1 MKKVILV
8 LLPLLVAGLLW
19 YLFIKPYDY
28 LVTFKARTFPG
39 TINQSIKTW
48 NSTLKDAQL
57 VNQEGLNQLEQNIK
71 FSDSTYLY
79 QWDIIPLT
87 DSTSKVK
94 VYVKDLDHSLQN
106 KIAIPFFNTDFE
118 KRTISTVKDFSEKLN
133 EHIGN
138 FRVKV
143 TGKKELPAT
152 YCAYVSVKTNQFGK
166 AKGMMYNYPLLNTI
180 LANNG
185 IELNGRPF
193 IEITEWDKE
202 TDSIHYDFC
211 YPIIKSDSLPEHPDL
226 KYKQFNSR
234 NALMAVYNG
243 NYITS
248 DRAWYALM
256 DYAGKNDI
264 QVTGLPVEVFQNN
277 PNMGGD
283 ALTWKAEIYLPL
295 KNVDD

>member
-57 VNQEGLNQLEQNIK
+57 VNQEGLNHLEQNIK

-94 VYVKDLDHSLQN
+94 VYVKDLDYSLQN

-118 KRTISTVKDFSEKLN
+118 KRTINTVKDFSEKLN

-193 IEITEWDKE
+193 LEVTQWDKE
-202 TDSIHYDFC
+202 TDSIQFDFC
-211 YPIIKSDSLPEHPDL
+211 YPIIKSDSLPQHPDL

-295 KNVDD
+295 KNIDD

>member
-57 VNQEGLNQLEQNIK
+57 VNQEGLTHLEQNIK

-118 KRTISTVKDFSEKLN
+118 KRTISTVKDFSVKLN
-133 EHIGN
+133 EHIDN
-138 FRVKV
+138 FRVKI

-152 YCAYVSVKTNQFGK
+152 YCAYISVKTNQFGK

-226 KYKQFNSR
+226 EYKQFNSR

-248 DRAWYALM
+248 DRAWYALL
-256 DYAGKNDI
+256 DYARENDI
-264 QVTGLPVEVFQNN
+264 EVTGLPVELFYNN

-283 ALTWKAEIYLPL
+283 ALTWKAEVYLPI

>member
-1 MKKVILV
+1 MKKIILV
-8 LLPLLVAGLLW
+8 LLPLLLIGLVW

-39 TINQSIKTW
+39 TINQSLKIW
-48 NSTLKDAQL
+48 NSTLEDAQL
-57 VNQEGLNQLEQNIK
+57 VNQEGLTQLEQNIK
-71 FSDSTYLY
+71 FNDSTYLY

-87 DSTSKVK
+87 DSTSEVK
-94 VYVKDLDHSLQN
+94 VYVKDLDHSFKN
-106 KIAIPFFNTDFE
+106 KITIPFFNTDFE
-118 KRTISTVKDFSEKLN
+118 KRTISTVKDFNEKLN
-133 EHIGN
+133 EHIDK
-138 FRVKV
+138 FRVNV
-143 TGKKELPAT
+143 TGKSELSST
-152 YCAYVSVKTNQFGK
+152 YCAYVSVKTTQFGK

-193 IEITEWDKE
+193 LEVTQWDKE
-202 TDSIHYDFC
+202 TDSIQFDFC
-211 YPIIKSDSLPEHPDL
+211 YPIIKSDSLPQHPDL

-234 NALMAVYNG
+234 NALKAVYNG

-256 DYAGKNDI
+256 DYAAKNDI
-264 QVTGLPVEVFQNN
+264 EVTGLPVEVFQNN

-283 ALTWKAEIYLPL
+283 ALTWAAEIYLPL

>member
-1 MKKVILV
+1 MKKIILV
-8 LLPLLVAGLLW
+8 LLPLLLIGLVW

-39 TINQSIKTW
+39 TINQSLKIW
-48 NSTLKDAQL
+48 NSTLEDAQL
-57 VNQEGLNQLEQNIK
+57 VNQEGLTQLEQNIK
-71 FSDSTYLY
+71 FNDSTYLY

-87 DSTSKVK
+87 DSTSEVK
-94 VYVKDLDHSLQN
+94 VYVNDLDHSFKN
-106 KIAIPFFNTDFE
+106 KITIPFFNTDFE
-118 KRTISTVKDFSEKLN
+118 KRTISTVKDFNEKLN
-133 EHIGN
+133 EHIDK
-138 FRVKV
+138 FRVNV
-143 TGKKELPAT
+143 TGKSELSST
-152 YCAYVSVKTNQFGK
+152 YCAYVSVKTTQFGK

-193 IEITEWDKE
+193 LEVTQWDKE
-202 TDSIHYDFC
+202 TDSIQFDFC
-211 YPIIKSDSLPEHPDL
+211 YPIIKSDSLPQHPDL

-234 NALMAVYNG
+234 NALKAVYNG

-256 DYAGKNDI
+256 DYAAKNDI
-264 QVTGLPVEVFQNN
+264 EVTGLPVEVFQNN

-283 ALTWKAEIYLPL
+283 ALTWAAEIYLPL

>member
-193 IEITEWDKE
+193 LEVNQWDKE
-202 TDSIHYDFC
+202 TDSIQFDFC
-211 YPIIKSDSLPEHPDL
+211 YPIIKSDSLPQHPDL

>member
-8 LLPLLVAGLLW
+8 LGVLLLAGLAW

-28 LVTFKARTFPG
+28 LVSFKARTFPG
-39 TINQSIKTW
+39 TINQSLKIW

-57 VNQEGLNQLEQNIK
+57 VNQEGLTHLEQNIK

-133 EHIGN
+133 EHIDN

-143 TGKKELPAT
+143 TGKKELAAS

>member
-28 LVTFKARTFPG
+28 RVTFKARTFPG

-143 TGKKELPAT
+143 TGKKELAAS

>member
-57 VNQEGLNQLEQNIK
+57 VNQEGITHLEQNIK

-79 QWDIIPLT
+79 QWDIIPHT

-133 EHIGN
+133 EHIDN

-143 TGKKELPAT
+143 TGKKELAAS

>member
-28 LVTFKARTFPG
+28 RVTFKARTFPG

-133 EHIGN
+133 EHIDN

-143 TGKKELPAT
+143 TGKKELAAS

>member
-57 VNQEGLNQLEQNIK
+57 VNQEGITHLEQNIK

-133 EHIGN
+133 EHIDN

-143 TGKKELPAT
+143 TGKKELAAS

>member
-1 MKKVILV
+1 MKKVLSV
-8 LLPLLVAGLLW
+8 LLSLIIVGIVW

-28 LVTFKARTFPG
+28 RVTFKTRTFPG
-39 TINQSIKTW
+39 TINQSLKIW
-48 NSTLKDAQL
+48 NSTLEDAQI
-57 VNQEGLNQLEQNIK
+57 VKQEGLSHLEQKIK
-71 FSDSTYLY
+71 FNDSTFLY
-79 QWDIIPLT
+79 EWEIIPLT

-94 VYVKDLDHSLQN
+94 VYVKDLEHSLQN
-106 KIAIPFFNTDFE
+106 KIAIPFSHTDFE
-118 KRTISTVKDFSEKLN
+118 ERTVNTVKDFNEKLN
-133 EHIGN
+133 DHISN

-143 TGKKELPAT
+143 TGESKLPAT
-152 YCAYVSVKTNQFGK
+152 YCAYVSVKTTQLGK

-180 LANNG
+180 LSNNG

-193 IEITEWDKE
+193 IEVTQWDME

-234 NALMAVYNG
+234 DALMAIYNG
-243 NYITS
+243 NYISS

-256 DYAGKNDI
+256 NYATKNDLE
-264 QVTGLPVEVFQNN
+264 VAGLPVEVFHNN

-283 ALTWKAEIYLPL
+283 ALRWKAEVYLPL
-295 KNVDD
+295 KNMDD

>member
-8 LLPLLVAGLLW
+8 LGVLLLAGLVW

-28 LVTFKARTFPG
+28 VVSFKARTFPG
-39 TINQSIKTW
+39 TINQSLKIW

-57 VNQEGLNQLEQNIK
+57 VNQEGLTHLEQNIK
-71 FSDSTYLY
+71 FNDSTYLY

-94 VYVKDLDHSLQN
+94 VYVKDLDHSFKN

-118 KRTISTVKDFSEKLN
+118 KRTVSTVKDFNEKLN
-133 EHIGN
+133 EHIDK

-143 TGKKELPAT
+143 IGKSELTST
-152 YCAYVSVKTNQFGK
+152 YCAYVSVKTTQFGK

-193 IEITEWDKE
+193 IEVTQWNKE
-202 TDSIHYDFC
+202 TDSIRYDFC
-211 YPIIKSDSLPEHPDL
+211 YPIIKSDTLPTHPDL

-234 NALMAVYNG
+234 NALKAIYNG

-256 DYAGKNDI
+256 DYAAKNDI
-264 QVTGLPVEVFQNN
+264 EISGLPVEVFHNN

-283 ALTWKAEIYLPL
+283 ALKWKAEVYFPL
-295 KNVDD
+295 KTKDE

>member
-57 VNQEGLNQLEQNIK
+57 VNQEGLTHLEQNIK

-133 EHIGN
+133 EHIDN

-152 YCAYVSVKTNQFGK
+152 YCAYVSVKANQFGK

>member
-8 LLPLLVAGLLW
+8 LLPLLLLGLVW

-57 VNQEGLNQLEQNIK
+57 VNQEGLTHLEQNIK

-106 KIAIPFFNTDFE
+106 KIAIPFFNTNFE

-133 EHIGN
+133 EHIDH

-152 YCAYVSVKTNQFGK
+152 YCAYVSVKTN
-166 AKGMMYNYPLLNTI
+166 
-180 LANNG
+180 LA
-185 IELNGRPF
+185 EQR
-193 IEITEWDKE
+193 
-202 TDSIHYDFC
+202 
-211 YPIIKSDSLPEHPDL
+211 
-226 KYKQFNSR
+226 
-234 NALMAVYNG
+234 V
-243 NYITS
+243 
-248 DRAWYALM
+248 
-256 DYAGKNDI
+256 
-264 QVTGLPVEVFQNN
+264 
-277 PNMGGD
+277 
-283 ALTWKAEIYLPL
+283 
-295 KNVDD
+295 

>member
-57 VNQEGLNQLEQNIK
+57 VNQEGLTHLEQNIK

-133 EHIGN
+133 EHIDN

-143 TGKKELPAT
+143 TGKKELAAS

>member
-133 EHIGN
+133 EHIDN

-143 TGKKELPAT
+143 TGKKELAAS

>member
-133 EHIGN
+133 EHIDN

-143 TGKKELPAT
+143 TGKKELAAS

-193 IEITEWDKE
+193 LEVNQWDKE
-202 TDSIHYDFC
+202 TDSIQFDFC
-211 YPIIKSDSLPEHPDL
+211 YPIIKSDSLPQHPDL

>member
-57 VNQEGLNQLEQNIK
+57 VNQEGLTHLEQNIK

-118 KRTISTVKDFSEKLN
+118 KRTISTVKDFSVKLN
-133 EHIGN
+133 EHIDN
-138 FRVKV
+138 FRVKI

-152 YCAYVSVKTNQFGK
+152 YCAYISVKTNQFGK

-226 KYKQFNSR
+226 EYKQFNSR

-248 DRAWYALM
+248 DRAWYALL
-256 DYAGKNDI
+256 DYAGENEFE
-264 QVTGLPVEVFQNN
+264 VTGLPVELFYNN

-283 ALTWKAEIYLPL
+283 ALKWKAEIYLPL

>member
-8 LLPLLVAGLLW
+8 LLPLLLVGLVW

-28 LVTFKARTFPG
+28 VVTFKARTFPG
-39 TINQSIKTW
+39 TINQSIKIW

-57 VNQEGLNQLEQNIK
+57 VNQEGLTHLEQNIK
-71 FSDSTYLY
+71 FNDSTYLY
-79 QWDIIPLT
+79 QWDIIPIT

-94 VYVKDLDHSLQN
+94 VYVKDLDHSFKN
-106 KIAIPFFNTDFE
+106 KIAIPFFNTNFE
-118 KRTISTVKDFSEKLN
+118 KRTISTVKDFNEKLN
-133 EHIGN
+133 EHIDK
-138 FRVKV
+138 FKVKV
-143 TGKKELPAT
+143 TGKSELSST
-152 YCAYVSVKTNQFGK
+152 YCAYVSVKTTQFGK
-166 AKGMMYNYPLLNTI
+166 AQGMMYNYPLLNTI

-185 IELNGRPF
+185 IKLNGRPF
-193 IEITEWDKE
+193 LEVTQWDKE
-202 TDSIHYDFC
+202 TDSIQFDFC
-211 YPIIKSDSLPEHPDL
+211 YPIIKSDSLPQHPDL

-264 QVTGLPVEVFQNN
+264 QVTGFPVEVFQNN

-283 ALTWKAEIYLPL
+283 ALTWKAEIYLPI

>member
-28 LVTFKARTFPG
+28 LGTFKARTFPG

-133 EHIGN
+133 EHIDN

-143 TGKKELPAT
+143 TGKKELAAS

>member
-28 LVTFKARTFPG
+28 RVTFKARTFPG

-57 VNQEGLNQLEQNIK
+57 VNQEGLTHLEQNIK

-133 EHIGN
+133 EHIDN

-143 TGKKELPAT
+143 TGKKELAAS